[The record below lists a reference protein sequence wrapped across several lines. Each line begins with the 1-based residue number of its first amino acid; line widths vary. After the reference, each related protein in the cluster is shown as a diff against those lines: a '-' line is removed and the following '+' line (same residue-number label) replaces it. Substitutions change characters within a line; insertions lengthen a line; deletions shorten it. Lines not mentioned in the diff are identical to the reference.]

1 MGYWATVIARPAS
14 LGVYESRSL
23 LPNGNDPADVPPA
36 TVGPDVYNPGDPDG
50 VNIIDLGTL
59 APARTGPPPPSPWS
73 GWPADWA
80 TAWQTAPGHLDTL
93 SDVAWACLDLT
104 AGLLATM
111 PPYLVG
117 AAPSLD
123 AGWIANPDPDIYFGW
138 GEFVK
143 QLAWDFQ
150 MGEAFVLCTSRYR
163 TGYPARFHVVA
174 PWLVDVDMAAGRRV
188 YTIGGADVTADIL
201 HLRYTS
207 RTDCARGVG
216 PLEVGRT
223 RILAADLLS
232 RYGSNFA
239 AAGGVPT
246 SVLTVPGELTAEQA
260 DDLRDQWVTARAAQ
274 MGLPAVLSGGV
285 SWTPTQVNP
294 ADMALVD
301 LLNVNEVRICVLLRV
316 PPTLMALPSGDGS
329 LVYRNAEGIYDYYWR
344 TGLKPRASAMCA
356 ALSQWLL
363 PAGTSLEVNRDEFVQ
378 PGPLERAQTD
388 AALHAIQ
395 EIDDT
400 GTIRYAKTVDEIRL
414 DERFDTPATIN
425 DPGVLK

>member
-1 MGYWATVIARPAS
+1 VGLNRPPS
-14 LGVYESRSL
+14 TGLYEQRAL
-23 LPNGNDPADVPPA
+23 RPNGNDPADVPPA
-36 TVGPDVYNPGDPDG
+36 TVGPDVARPGDPDG
-50 VNIIDLGTL
+50 IEIVSLGDPV
-59 APARTGPPPPSPWS
+59 PARSWPPPPSPWS
-73 GWPADWA
+73 GLPAEWA
-80 TAWQTAPGHLDTL
+80 TSWSMGHDHLAGL

-123 AGWIANPDPDIYFGW
+123 AGWLANPDPDLYFGW

-150 MGEAFVLCTSRYR
+150 CGEAFVLSTARYHS
-163 TGYPARFHVVA
+163 GWPARFHVVA
-174 PWLVDVDMAAGRRV
+174 PWLVNVEMDGGRRR
-188 YTIGGADVTADIL
+188 YSIGGADVTGDIL

-207 RTDCARGVG
+207 RTDSARGVG
-216 PLEVGRT
+216 PLEIGRT

-232 RYGSNFA
+232 RYAAQFV

-246 SVLTVPGELTAEQA
+246 SILSVPGEVTAAQA
-260 DDLRDQWVTARAAQ
+260 DDLREQWVTARAAQ

-285 SWTPTQVNP
+285 TWTATQINPT
-294 ADMALVD
+294 DMALVD
-301 LLNVNEVRICVLLRV
+301 LLNVNNVFICVLLRV

-356 ALSQWLL
+356 ALSEWLL

-388 AALHAIQ
+388 AVLHGIT
-395 EIDDT
+395 EIGDAGD
-400 GTIRYAKTVDEIRL
+400 IRYAKTVDEIRL

-425 DPGVLK
+425 APGVLK